1 MAAAAAAEW
10 QKMNAKDGDKDE
22 RACVRERGRERETE
36 MQWRKDERRG

>member
-1 MAAAAAAEW
+1 MAATAEW

-22 RACVRERGRERETE
+22 RARVRERARERARE